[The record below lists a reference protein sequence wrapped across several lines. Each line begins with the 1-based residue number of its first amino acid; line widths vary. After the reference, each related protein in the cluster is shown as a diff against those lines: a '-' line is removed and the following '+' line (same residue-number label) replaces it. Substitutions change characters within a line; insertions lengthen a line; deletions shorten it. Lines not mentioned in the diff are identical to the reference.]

1 MDVGGEGASIR
12 LAGGEGA
19 STRLAGGGELGKVVL
34 VVERPI
40 SRVEY
45 P

>member
-1 MDVGGEGASIR
+1 VRLLGRQEGKGPLLGR
-12 LAGGEGA
+12 RE
-19 STRLAGGGELGKVVL
+19 GGELGKVVL

-40 SRVEY
+40 SRVED